1 MPEPSGMPPATGGEN
16 GMAKEILKMTG
27 VVKRFPGVLALNNV
41 NFTLNEG
48 EIHTLVGANGAGKS
62 TLIKTLA
69 GVYPPDEGEITLFGE
84 KQRFKNPNDAKQKGI
99 AVIYQEFT
107 LLPDL
112 DVAKNIYFGMEP
124 VYGKSG
130 VINWKKVYA
139 QAKELLKRF
148 DLNLNVYTKVGDLS
162 IAQQQMVEI
171 AKALACDAKIL
182 VMDEPTATLTIQEV
196 ERLFE
201 IIEDLKKRNVSIIY
215 ISHRLDEVTRIGN
228 RLTVLRGGTVVG
240 TANTCDVDKPEIIRM
255 MVGEHINNEIT
266 PNPVIDDGLI
276 LSVDRKSVV

>member
-1 MPEPSGMPPATGGEN
+1 
-16 GMAKEILKMTG
+16 
-27 VVKRFPGVLALNNV
+27 
-41 NFTLNEG
+41 
-48 EIHTLVGANGAGKS
+48 
-62 TLIKTLA
+62 
-69 GVYPPDEGEITLFGE
+69 
-84 KQRFKNPNDAKQKGI
+84 
-99 AVIYQEFT
+99 
-107 LLPDL
+107 
-112 DVAKNIYFGMEP
+112 MEP

-201 IIEDLKKRNVSIIY
+201 IIEDLK
-215 ISHRLDEVTRIGN
+215 
-228 RLTVLRGGTVVG
+228 
-240 TANTCDVDKPEIIRM
+240 
-255 MVGEHINNEIT
+255 
-266 PNPVIDDGLI
+266 
-276 LSVDRKSVV
+276 

>member
-1 MPEPSGMPPATGGEN
+1 M
-16 GMAKEILKMTG
+16 
-27 VVKRFPGVLALNNV
+27 
-41 NFTLNEG
+41 
-48 EIHTLVGANGAGKS
+48 
-62 TLIKTLA
+62 
-69 GVYPPDEGEITLFGE
+69 
-84 KQRFKNPNDAKQKGI
+84 
-99 AVIYQEFT
+99 
-107 LLPDL
+107 
-112 DVAKNIYFGMEP
+112 
-124 VYGKSG
+124 
-130 VINWKKVYA
+130 YA

-276 LSVDRKSVV
+276 CRSKTYPTSLSTTFPST